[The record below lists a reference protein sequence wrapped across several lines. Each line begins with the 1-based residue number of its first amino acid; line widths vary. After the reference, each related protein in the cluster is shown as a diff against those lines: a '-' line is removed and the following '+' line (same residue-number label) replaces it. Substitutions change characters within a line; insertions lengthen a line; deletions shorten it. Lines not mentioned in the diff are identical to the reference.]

1 MRVEPAGLHSCTL
14 AGHSATLIFRLRD
27 RLYEEIS
34 SGRGGATIRCCHPL
48 VPCRMLLAHRERAPL
63 QILKTRRRRL
73 AELLFSSWTRSHSVL
88 SHSGNG
94 GDREPGEIRAV
105 DRRIVS
111 TEG

>member
-1 MRVEPAGLHSCTL
+1 VHAGRTL
-14 AGHSATLIFRLRD
+14 CHPDFSTPRQTVRGDKLRS
-27 RLYEEIS
+27 R
-34 SGRGGATIRCCHPL
+34 RATIRCCHPL
-48 VPCRMLLAHRERAPL
+48 VPRRMLLAHPERVPL

-94 GDREPGEIRAV
+94 GDREPGEIRAA